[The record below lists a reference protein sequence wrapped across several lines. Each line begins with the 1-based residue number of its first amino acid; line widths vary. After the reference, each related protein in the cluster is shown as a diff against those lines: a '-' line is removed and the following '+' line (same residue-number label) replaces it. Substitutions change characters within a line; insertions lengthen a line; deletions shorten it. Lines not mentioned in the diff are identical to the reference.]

1 MEKVA
6 VEKLTAGMVLAR
18 SIFQSDGRILVR
30 KNVEISQSII
40 ARLKDLRFP
49 AAYVETSPTSDLN
62 EPVSDLT
69 RSEVIQS
76 VARLDS
82 AFRSGKG
89 INFLA
94 CRAPLQKLI
103 FEVTENRNFH
113 LNTIEI
119 RSLNDSIYNHMVQV
133 CVIAVRI
140 GLNIGYDQAKLLE
153 LALGVLFHDIGMTR
167 IASDVLNRIG
177 GLTSDEIAQIKTHP
191 KTGYDLI
198 KQSRDLPEASAEVA
212 LQHHERY
219 NGSGYPRKLT
229 GFHIHEYARIAA
241 VADVFDAMTTE
252 KPYRPAKSIKDTLEY
267 IQSQK
272 GAEFDP
278 EVADAL
284 VAAVAGT

>member
-30 KNVEISQSII
+30 KNVEISSSII

-49 AAYVETSPTSDLN
+49 AAYVETAPSSDLN

-76 VARLDS
+76 VAKLDS

-94 CRAPLQKLI
+94 CRTPLQKMI
-103 FEVTENRNFH
+103 FEVIENKQVH

-119 RSLNDSIYNHMVQV
+119 RSLNDTIYNHMVQV
-133 CVIAVRI
+133 CVIAIRI
-140 GLNIGYDQAKLLE
+140 ALAMGYDQAKLFE

-167 IASDVLNRIG
+167 IASDILNRIG
-177 GLTSDEIAQIKTHP
+177 GLTSDEIIQIRNHP
-191 KTGYDLI
+191 KQAMTWLNKAGTFLE
-198 KQSRDLPEASAEVA
+198 Q
-212 LQHHERY
+212 
-219 NGSGYPRKLT
+219 PRKSFSNIMKDIMGRGTRKSL
-229 GFHIHEYARIAA
+229 A
-241 VADVFDAMTTE
+241 VFIFMNM
-252 KPYRPAKSIKDTLEY
+252 LE
-267 IQSQK
+267 
-272 GAEFDP
+272 
-278 EVADAL
+278 
-284 VAAVAGT
+284 

>member
-6 VEKLTAGMVLAR
+6 VDKLTAGMILAR

-30 KNVEISQSII
+30 KNTELSSSII

-49 AAYVETSPTSDLN
+49 AAYVETTAASDFN

-69 RSEVIQS
+69 RSEVVQS

-94 CRAPLQKLI
+94 CKAPLQKMI
-103 FEVTENRNFH
+103 FEVMENKNIP
-113 LNTIEI
+113 LSTIEI

-133 CVIAVRI
+133 CIIAVRI
-140 GLNIGYDQAKLLE
+140 ALQMGYDQAKLLE
-153 LALGVLFHDIGMTR
+153 LASGVLFHDIGMTR
-167 IASDVLNRIG
+167 IAPDILNRIG
-177 GLTSDEIAQIKTHP
+177 GLTSDEMIQIRTHP

-198 KQSRDLPEASAEVA
+198 KQSHDLPGVAAEVA

-219 NGSGYPRKLT
+219 NGSGYPRKLS
-229 GFHIHEYARIAA
+229 GLHIHEYARIAA

-252 KPYRPAKSIKDTLEY
+252 KPYRPAKSFDDTLAY

-278 EVADAL
+278 LVADAL
-284 VAAVAGT
+284 VPAIAGT

>member
-6 VEKLTAGMVLAR
+6 VDKLTAGMILAR

-30 KNVEISQSII
+30 KNTELSSSII
-40 ARLKDLRFP
+40 ARLKELRFP
-49 AAYVETSPTSDLN
+49 AAYVETAAASDFN

-94 CRAPLQKLI
+94 CKAPLQNMI
-103 FEVTENRNFH
+103 FEVIENKNIP
-113 LNTIEI
+113 LSAIEI

-133 CVIAVRI
+133 CIIAVRI
-140 GLNIGYDQAKLLE
+140 ALQMGYDHVKLLE

-167 IASDVLNRIG
+167 IAPDILNRIG
-177 GLTSDEIAQIKTHP
+177 GLTSDEMTQIRTHP

-198 KQSRDLPEASAEVA
+198 KQSHDLPGAAAEVA

-219 NGSGYPRKLT
+219 NGSGYPRKLS
-229 GFHIHEYARIAA
+229 GINIHEYARIAA

-252 KPYRPAKSIKDTLEY
+252 KPYRPAKSFSDTLAH

-272 GAEFDP
+272 GVEFDP
-278 EVADAL
+278 VVVDAL
-284 VAAVAGT
+284 VPAVAGT

>member
-30 KNVEISQSII
+30 KNVEISHSII
-40 ARLKDLRFP
+40 ARLKELRFP
-49 AAYVETSPTSDLN
+49 AAFVETAPSNDLN
-62 EPVSDLT
+62 EPVSDFT

-89 INFLA
+89 INFLS

-103 FEVTENRNFH
+103 FEVIENRNFH
-113 LNTIEI
+113 LDNIEI
-119 RSLNDSIYNHMVQV
+119 RSLNDSIYSHMVQV
-133 CVIAVRI
+133 CIIAVRI
-140 GLNIGYDQAKLLE
+140 ALNLGYDQAKLFE

-177 GLTSDEIAQIKTHP
+177 GLTSDEIVQIRIHP

-212 LQHHERY
+212 FQHHERY
-219 NGSGYPRKLT
+219 NGSGYPQKLA

-252 KPYRPAKSIKDTLEY
+252 KPYRPAKPISDTLEY

-278 EVADAL
+278 LVADAL
-284 VAAVAGT
+284 VAAVAGA

>member
-6 VEKLTAGMVLAR
+6 VDKLTAGMVLAR

-30 KNVEISQSII
+30 KNTELSSSII

-49 AAYVETSPTSDLN
+49 AAYVKTAAASDFN

-76 VARLDS
+76 VARLDP
-82 AFRSGKG
+82 AFRSGKA
-89 INFLA
+89 INFLS
-94 CRAPLQKLI
+94 CKAPLQKMI
-103 FEVTENRNFH
+103 FEIMENKNIP
-113 LNTIEI
+113 LSAIEI

-133 CVIAVRI
+133 CIIAVRI
-140 GLNIGYDQAKLLE
+140 ALHMGYDHAKLLE

-167 IASDVLNRIG
+167 IAPDILNRIG
-177 GLTSDEIAQIKTHP
+177 GLTSDEMTQIRTHP

-198 KQSRDLPEASAEVA
+198 KQSHDLPGTAAEVA

-219 NGSGYPRKLT
+219 NGSGYPRKLS
-229 GFHIHEYARIAA
+229 GLQIHEYARIAA

-252 KPYRPAKSIKDTLEY
+252 KPYRPAKSFNDTLAY

-272 GAEFDP
+272 GVEFDP
-278 EVADAL
+278 VVVDAL
-284 VAAVAGT
+284 VPAIAGT